1 MIRVMRELPSG
12 TVTFLFTD
20 IEGSTRL
27 LHELG
32 DSYADDLAEHRRVLR
47 STFERHGGVEVDTQG
62 DAFFVAFARAKDA
75 LAAADEGQRALR
87 EGPLRVRMG
96 VHTGEPLTTDE
107 GYVGLDVHRAARIAA
122 VGHGGQVLVSAATT
136 ALLDPSNTVLLDL
149 GEHRLK
155 DLSAPERIYQLGE
168 AEFPPLRSL
177 NATNLP
183 IAASPLVGRER
194 EVDELVAL
202 LANSTRLV
210 TVTGTGG
217 TGKTRL
223 ALQVAAELV
232 EAFPGG
238 VFFVPLAGVSSASL
252 VAGTIAS
259 TVGVR
264 ELSELRD
271 RHALLLV
278 DNFEHLLDAA
288 PAVSE
293 VLAAGSALNVL
304 TTSRAPLRIDGER
317 EYPLEPLP
325 DTQALELLTERALAV
340 RPDFVPDKAAHEICR
355 RLEGLPLAIELA
367 ASRLRSLGSAALLER
382 LEHRLPVLTSG
393 RRDVP
398 ERQRT
403 LRTTIEWSY
412 DLLEPELRKV
422 FARLGVF
429 ATFSLEAAEAVA
441 DADLDAV
448 DALVEASLLK
458 HLGSDRYLMLET
470 IREFALERLEEP
482 DEIRRRHAEFFLEL
496 AQRANLQIE
505 AEGPMRHELVIPE
518 RDNIRAALEWAL
530 EADEAELGL
539 RLACALENLWNTSD
553 PLEGRRWLEA
563 LLAHAPTIDPWL
575 HAFAL
580 RLLGNAAAIT
590 GDRERAVELYTR
602 SHVGFRDC
610 GDQLRAAVMQHRAA
624 VNSGATGNMQRARP
638 VRRLIEE
645 NLAYFR
651 RVGFAKGEAQ
661 CHTFLGNVA
670 WEEGEVEPALEH
682 YDRAIQLSH
691 ETGFTWWEIHALL
704 LRAEKLFEVGRT
716 DEADGSAR
724 EGLAVATRIQDRIAT
739 VEGLGLLAR
748 ARVEQGDEKRAG
760 LLWGAVE
767 ADAERLPLARWE
779 QVREELQRPILARA
793 GAAFEAAR
801 LEGRELS
808 LDEAVQLAL
817 DLNLS

>member
-32 DSYADDLAEHRRVLR
+32 DAYAEALAEHRHVLR
-47 STFERHGGVEVDTQG
+47 AAFAAHGGVEVDTQG
-62 DAFFVAFARAKDA
+62 DAFFVAFARARDA
-75 LAAADEGQRALR
+75 LAAAEEGQRSL
-87 EGPLRVRMG
+87 EGPVRVRMG
-96 VHTGEPLTTDE
+96 VHTGEPLRTDE

-122 VGHGGQVLVSAATT
+122 VGHGGQVLVSASTE
-136 ALLDPSNTVLLDL
+136 ALLEPSNSLLLDL

-155 DLSAPERIYQLGE
+155 DLTAPERIYQLGDG
-168 AEFPPLRSL
+168 EFPPLRSL

-183 IAASPLVGRER
+183 IAANPLVGRER
-194 EVDELVAL
+194 ELEELAAL
-202 LANSTRLV
+202 LGNSARLV

-223 ALQVAAELV
+223 ALQVAGELV

-238 VFFVPLAGVSSASL
+238 VFFVPLAGVPSTEL
-252 VAGTIAS
+252 VPGTIAA

-264 ELSELRD
+264 DLRELGD
-271 RHALLLV
+271 RRALLLV

-293 VLAAGSALNVL
+293 VLAVGPALKVL
-304 TTSRAPLRIDGER
+304 TTSRAPLRIEGER
-317 EYPLEPLP
+317 EYPLDPLP
-325 DTQALELLTERALAV
+325 DAPALELLTERALAV
-340 RPDFVPDKAAHEICR
+340 RPDFVPDEAAREICR

-382 LEHRLPVLTSG
+382 LEHLLPVLTSG

-403 LRTTIEWSY
+403 LRATIEWSY
-412 DLLEPELRKV
+412 DLLEPELQGV
-422 FARLGVF
+422 FTRLGVF

-441 DADLDAV
+441 GADLDAV

-458 HLGSDRYLMLET
+458 HLGRDRYLMLET
-470 IREFALERLEEP
+470 IRELALERLEEP
-482 DEIRRRHAEFFLEL
+482 DEIRRRHVEFFLEL
-496 AQRANLQIE
+496 AQRANLHIE

-518 RDNIRAALEWAL
+518 RDNIRAAFEWAL

-539 RLACALENLWNTSD
+539 RLACALENFWNTWD
-553 PLEGRRWLEA
+553 PLEGRRWLET

-575 HAFAL
+575 HAFVL
-580 RLLGNAAAIT
+580 RLLGNAAAMT
-590 GDRERAVELYTR
+590 GDRERAVELYRR
-602 SHVGFRDC
+602 SRAGFRDC
-610 GDQLRAAVMQHRAA
+610 GDELRAALMQHRAT
-624 VNSGATGNMQRARP
+624 VNLGATRNMQRARP
-638 VRRLIEE
+638 VRRLIDE

-651 RVGFAKGEAQ
+651 RVGFVKGEAQ

-670 WEEGEVEPALEH
+670 WEEGDVEPALEH

-716 DEADGSAR
+716 EEAAGSAR
-724 EGLAVATRIQDRIAT
+724 EGLAVASRIQDRIAT

-748 ARVEQGDEKRAG
+748 ACVKHGDEERGG

-767 ADAERLPLARWE
+767 ADAERAPLARWE
-779 QVREELQRPILARA
+779 ETREELGRPILAHA

-801 LEGRELS
+801 AEGRELS
-808 LDEAVQLAL
+808 LDEAVKLVL
-817 DLNLS
+817 TST